1 MRWLLVLSVLA
12 SACKAGGAA
21 ASQDDSEANFANICA
36 RCHGAEGSGGPPITP
51 GGNRP
56 RDLTD
61 PVWQASVTDDQIE
74 TTIHTGKDPMP
85 SFHSLLTSEQIKSLV
100 AKVRRLRKGAPK

>member
-36 RCHGAEGSGGPPITP
+36 RCHGAEGSGGVPITP

-61 PVWQASVTDDQIE
+61 PVWQSSVSDAQIE
-74 TTIHTGKDPMP
+74 TTIVTGKDPMP
-85 SFHSLLTSEQIKSLV
+85 AFHAVLTSEQIKALV
-100 AKVRRLRKGAPK
+100 GKVRRLRKGAPP